1 MRLVLA
7 SGSPRRKELLS
18 LLDIPFEVIVSDFEE
33 SIDSS
38 KPLDKEIERLSFGKA
53 KAVFDLNND
62 AVVIGSDTI
71 VTIDNKVLGKP
82 KTEEKAIEM
91 LKEIQ
96 GREHTVITGVTI
108 MSKDKIVTFHTASE
122 VYFNK
127 MSEEEIIAYAKT
139 KEPLDKAGAYAIQGI
154 GSKFINKIDGDYYSI
169 MGLPVSELYTE
180 LKNFID

>member
-1 MRLVLA
+1 MRLILA

-33 SIDSS
+33 SIDES
-38 KPLDKEIERLSFGKA
+38 KPLDKEIERLSYGKA
-53 KAVFDLNND
+53 KTVFDKNEY

-82 KTEEKAIEM
+82 KTDDKAREM

-108 MSKDKIVTFHTASE
+108 MSKDKVETFHTSSE
-122 VYFNK
+122 VYFNS
-127 MSEEEIIAYAKT
+127 MSDEEIEDYVKT

-169 MGLPVSELYTE
+169 MGLPVSELYTKI
-180 LKNFID
+180 KNFID